1 MKPVNFLEQS
11 KINEMA
17 NKEFSNQKSRILE
30 LLPNVDI
37 QHIGSTAI
45 PNSITKGDLDIQVRV
60 SKEDFTKAVEIL
72 STIYDINEGST
83 KTDFFRAFKDDL
95 LPLPLGVQL
104 TVINSD
110 LDIFWKIRDV
120 LLKNDEFR
128 KEYDDLKRNFEGK
141 TMDEYRLAKNQ
152 FFERIMNT
160 PEYNGYHKE
169 H

>member
-1 MKPVNFLEQS
+1 MNFLEQS

>member
-17 NKEFSNQKSRILE
+17 NKEVSHQKSRILE

-83 KTDFFRAFKDDL
+83 KTDFFRAFKDDS

-110 LDIFWKIRDV
+110 LDFFWKIRDV

-160 PEYNGYHKE
+160 PEYNEYQKGH
-169 H
+169 

>member
-110 LDIFWKIRDV
+110 LDIF
-120 LLKNDEFR
+120 
-128 KEYDDLKRNFEGK
+128 GK
-141 TMDEYRLAKNQ
+141 LEMSY
-152 FFERIMNT
+152 
-160 PEYNGYHKE
+160 
-169 H
+169 